1 LNQERVG
8 EGVWGNFTVEWSQP
22 ENCPCLLDNKGKAM
36 SSHSITIE
44 LPENIFDRLTQLAQ
58 TTNRPLTEIVAQS
71 IANNLPPSIEQV
83 SPEIQP
89 ELLKMQQLSDPEL
102 LSIAQ
107 TTVSLA
113 QQQRH
118 EELLVKNEDLDI
130 SDTEQ
135 QELANLRVAID
146 HLTVQKAFAWALLR
160 WRGHRI
166 PALSEIPG

>member
-1 LNQERVG
+1 
-8 EGVWGNFTVEWSQP
+8 
-22 ENCPCLLDNKGKAM
+22 M

-44 LPENIFDRLTQLAQ
+44 LSENVFDRLTQIAQ
-58 TTNRPLTEIVAQS
+58 TTDRPLAEIVAQS
-71 IANNLPPSIEQV
+71 IASNLPPSIEQV
-83 SPEIQP
+83 SPELQP
-89 ELLKMQQLSDPEL
+89 ELLKMQRLSDTEL

-107 TTVSLA
+107 TIVSSA

-130 SDTEQ
+130 SEIER
-135 QELANLRVAID
+135 QELTNLRVAID
-146 HLTVQKAFAWALLR
+146 YLMVQKAYAWALLR

>member
-1 LNQERVG
+1 
-8 EGVWGNFTVEWSQP
+8 
-22 ENCPCLLDNKGKAM
+22 M

-58 TTNRPLTEIVAQS
+58 TTDRPLAEIVAQS
-71 IANNLPPSIEQV
+71 IACNLPPSIEQA
-83 SPEIQP
+83 SPELQP
-89 ELLKMQQLSDPEL
+89 ELLKMQRLNDNEL

-130 SDTEQ
+130 SEMER
-135 QELANLRVAID
+135 QELANLRLAID
-146 HLTVQKAFAWALLR
+146 NLTVQKAYAWALLR

-166 PALSEIPG
+166 PALSEIPEY

>member
-1 LNQERVG
+1 
-8 EGVWGNFTVEWSQP
+8 
-22 ENCPCLLDNKGKAM
+22 M

-44 LPENIFDRLTQLAQ
+44 LPENVFDRLTQLAQ
-58 TTNRPLTEIVAQS
+58 TTDRPLAEIVAQS
-71 IANNLPPSIEQV
+71 IASNLPPSIEQA
-83 SPEIQP
+83 SPELQP
-89 ELLKMQQLSDPEL
+89 ELLKMQRLNDTEL

-107 TTVSLA
+107 TTVSSA

-130 SDTEQ
+130 SEMER
-135 QELANLRVAID
+135 QELANLRLAID
-146 HLTVQKAFAWALLR
+146 NLTVQKAYAWALLR